1 MTISSVEEAT
11 AVLATIGYYRIRN
24 QEGSYLLG
32 EELLPIDAQFRHLS
46 LVQGGMEE
54 LVIEFFDEGS
64 GLLYTGYFETGGQK
78 LMKIQEG
85 T

>member
-1 MTISSVEEAT
+1 M
-11 AVLATIGYYRIRN
+11 
-24 QEGSYLLG
+24 G

-46 LVQGGMEE
+46 LVQGDMEE

>member
-1 MTISSVEEAT
+1 MRGKKRSPLDTR
-11 AVLATIGYYRIRN
+11 VLWGLRGLPREFLRDIGRW
-24 QEGSYLLG
+24 QLT
-32 EELLPIDAQFRHLS
+32 